1 VNGHFKNGKHSPEVK
16 REMTIETVSIASI
29 KPYANNSKL
38 HPQEQIEQ
46 IKRSIEEFGF
56 NDPIAVDETDTI
68 IEGHGRYIALNELG
82 YTEVPIIRLS
92 HLTPAQKKAY
102 IIAHNKLTMNSGF
115 DLDILKE
122 ELKSIQDE
130 LDQTITGFNLEELED
145 VLQITE
151 DEVYEDDPDVELPE
165 EPKAQ
170 TGDIWQL
177 GNHKL
182 ICGDST
188 KQETYI
194 KLLGNDSVD
203 LVVTDPPYNV
213 DYGSKAEAINKYGYK
228 FSDRHIENDY
238 MPELQFVEFLTDA
251 FEGMKQ
257 VMKTGAGFYIF
268 HASITVFE
276 FEMALRNNGLKSRQQ
291 LIWNK
296 NAIVLGRQDYQW
308 KHEPCLY
315 GWKDGSA
322 HYFVDDRTQTT
333 VQEDEKID
341 FKKLNKKELV
351 EILQQIHED
360 KISTTIIN
368 ENKPSKSAEHP
379 TMKPIKLLARLI
391 KNSSKTNGKILD
403 NFGGSGSTLIA
414 CEQLGRQAYLIEL
427 DPRFIDVIVKRYKK
441 LRPDGEAILIRDGKL
456 YTYDDIYGGE

>member
-1 VNGHFKNGKHSPEVK
+1 
-16 REMTIETVSIASI
+16 MTIETVSIKSI

-38 HPQEQIEQ
+38 HPAEQIEQ
-46 IKRSIEEFGF
+46 IKKSIEEFGF

-92 HLTPAQKKAY
+92 HLTPEQKKAY

-122 ELKSIQDE
+122 ELKSIED
-130 LDQTITGFNLEELED
+130 LIDTTITGFNIEELD
-145 VLQITE
+145 DLLQTTE
-151 DEVYEDDPDVELPE
+151 QEVYEDDPDVTLPE
-165 EPKAQ
+165 KPKSQ
-170 TGDIWQL
+170 DGDIWQL
-177 GNHKL
+177 GQHRL

-213 DYGSKAEAINKYGYK
+213 DYGSKAESINKYGYH

-238 MPELQFVEFLTDA
+238 MPEIQFIAFLTDA
-251 FEGMKQ
+251 FKHMREY
-257 VMKTGAGFYIF
+257 MKTGAGFYIF

-276 FEMALRNNGLKSRQQ
+276 FELALRNNNLKSRQQ

-296 NAIVLGRQDYQW
+296 NSIVLGRQDYQW

-333 VQEDEKID
+333 VYEDKAIN
-341 FKKLNKKELV
+341 FKALKKDELV
-351 EILQQIHED
+351 EILEQIHAD

-368 ENKPSKSAEHP
+368 EDKPSKSAEHP

-391 KNSSKTNGKILD
+391 RNSSKVKGKVLD
-403 NFGGSGSTLIA
+403 IFGGSGSTLIA
-414 CEQLGRQAYLIEL
+414 CEQLGRQAYTIEL
-427 DPRFIDVIVKRYKK
+427 DPRFVDVIAKRYKN
-441 LRPDGEAILIRDGKL
+441 LNPEADITMIRDGQV
-456 YTYDDIYGGE
+456 YTYHDIFGGEA

>member
-1 VNGHFKNGKHSPEVK
+1 
-16 REMTIETVSIASI
+16 MTIETVSIASI

-38 HPQEQIEQ
+38 HPAEQIEQ

-102 IIAHNKLTMNSGF
+102 IIAHNKLTMNTGF
-115 DLDILKE
+115 DLEILKE
-122 ELKSIQDE
+122 ELENIAEEIDT
-130 LDQTITGFNLEELED
+130 TITGFNLEELDD
-145 VLQITE
+145 VLSTE
-151 DEVYEDDPDVELPE
+151 EKEVYEDDPDVTLPE
-165 EPKAQ
+165 KPKAQ
-170 TGDIWQL
+170 DGDIWQL
-177 GNHKL
+177 GKHRL

-251 FEGMKQ
+251 FKNMKDY
-257 VMKTGAGFYIF
+257 MKTGAGFYIF

-276 FEMALRNNGLKSRQQ
+276 FELALRNNALKSRQQ

-296 NAIVLGRQDYQW
+296 NSIVLGRQDYQW

-315 GWKDGSA
+315 GWKEGSA
-322 HYFVDDRTQTT
+322 HYFTDDRTQTT
-333 VQEDEKID
+333 VYEDARPD
-341 FKKLNKKELV
+341 FKKLSKKELV
-351 EILQQIHED
+351 EILEDIHAD

-391 KNSSKTNGKILD
+391 KNSSKVGGSVLD
-403 NFGGSGSTLIA
+403 IFGGSGSTLIT
-414 CEQLGRQAYLIEL
+414 CEQLGRTSYTIEL
-427 DPRFIDVIVKRYKK
+427 DPRFIDVIVKRFYKIN
-441 LRPDGEAILIRDGKL
+441 PEANITLHREGNI
-456 YTYDDIYGGE
+456 YTYDDIFGGE